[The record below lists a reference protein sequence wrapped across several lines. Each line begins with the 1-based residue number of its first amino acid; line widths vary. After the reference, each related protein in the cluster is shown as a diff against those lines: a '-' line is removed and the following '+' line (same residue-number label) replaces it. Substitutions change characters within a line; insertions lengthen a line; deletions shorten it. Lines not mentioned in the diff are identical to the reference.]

1 NDTHVG
7 ISTSDLDRFIIAPA
21 IQDNYVT
28 GPLKLLERARDVRSL
43 VAGQDYRGDLVE
55 HNLISLSRLPGWSSC
70 RLVKAL
76 ICPLPRHRP
85 TRPDRKASPA
95 NRSSPPGRNDH
106 RPGGARFC

>member
-1 NDTHVG
+1 MIRRPPRSTLFPYTTLFRSIKVSMNDTHVG

-55 HNLISLSRLPGWSSC
+55 HNLISLSRLPGWSLC

-76 ICPLPRHRP
+76 ICPLP
-85 TRPDRKASPA
+85 
-95 NRSSPPGRNDH
+95 
-106 RPGGARFC
+106 